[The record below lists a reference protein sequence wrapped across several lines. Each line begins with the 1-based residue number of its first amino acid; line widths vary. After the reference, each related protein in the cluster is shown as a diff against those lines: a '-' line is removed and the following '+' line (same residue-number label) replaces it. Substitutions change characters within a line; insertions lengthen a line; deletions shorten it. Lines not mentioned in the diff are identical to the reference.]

1 MSTTPFDAVVL
12 SSPEAQVRLA
22 GMRLLER
29 MLFTLARA
37 GATRLLCVGTRP
49 AGHLRLPETSITWSA
64 DGAEAAAW
72 AARAPAVIV
81 VDAAAVVD
89 ADTVR
94 ALATAP
100 SGGRL
105 MAAGPVRLWRCDAKD
120 LPPLL
125 DAALAAE
132 RMPAGA
138 SVWTPPFRALLVRAD
153 TTPARRDA
161 ERVLF
166 TRSGRPG
173 DGWFT
178 RVFDRRIS
186 RLLTRALVPTGI
198 SPNLV
203 TACSVTIG
211 IASGF
216 AFATGDP
223 ALAIV
228 GAFAFLLST
237 IIDGCDGEIA
247 RLTFRESRLGARL
260 DLVGDNLV
268 HLFLFGGIACG
279 VYRVSPGGQVVVLG
293 ILLLVGVLVSMAAV
307 YRCILQR
314 VPTPAQKG
322 LYEAF
327 ASREFAYLL
336 AGLTLVGHLDWFL
349 WLAAGGTY
357 AFAGALLWLGRS
369 QEVLSE
375 EGLEGG

>member
-1 MSTTPFDAVVL
+1 MSTPAFAAVVL
-12 SSPEAQVRLA
+12 SSPEAQARLG

-37 GATRLLCVGTRP
+37 GATRLLCVGARP
-49 AGHLRLPETSITWSA
+49 TGRLRLPETSITWSE
-64 DGAEAAAW
+64 DGADAAAW
-72 AARAPAVIV
+72 DAQAPAVIV
-81 VDAAAVVD
+81 ADAAAMID

-94 ALATAP
+94 ALAAAP
-100 SGGRL
+100 SGSL
-105 MAAGPVRLWRCDAKD
+105 LIAAGPVRLWRCDAED
-120 LPPLL
+120 LPSALE
-125 DAALAAE
+125 AALAAE

-153 TTPARRDA
+153 TAAARRDA
-161 ERVLF
+161 GRALF

-198 SPNLV
+198 PPNLI
-203 TACSVTIG
+203 TACSVLIG
-211 IASGF
+211 IGSGF
-216 AFATGDP
+216 AFATGNA
-223 ALAIV
+223 ALAVV

-237 IIDGCDGEIA
+237 ILDGCDGEIA

-260 DLVGDNLV
+260 DLVGDNVV

-279 VYRVSPGGQVVVLG
+279 VYRGAPAGHVVVLG
-293 ILLLVGVLVSMAAV
+293 ILLLVGVLVTMATV

-314 VPTPAQKG
+314 VPTPAQRG

-336 AGLTLVGHLDWFL
+336 AALTLAGHLEWFL

-357 AFAGALLWLGRS
+357 VFAGALLWLGRS
-369 QEVLSE
+369 QEVLAE